1 MDIILR
7 DLGRVEWERTGN
19 YTLILAIAWTI
30 LNVYAKYPST
40 TLIISQ
46 YASELQSNLHQ
57 AELIDAL
64 MVYLEKR
71 HHHVYI
77 MEQEKMFD
85 DVDRS
90 EWGDISDTA
99 IWFIDSWNSFGAL
112 AKDLDHPQSAYQRSG
127 WFLIVYTGT
136 EPERLET
143 VKNIFSRLFELFFV
157 NVNVFLLMDA
167 TPFVYTYFPFSRT
180 KCHSAKPELLMSF
193 RNKRPRYIHKSHR
206 RFFPPKVNNLH
217 GCELGVITWHD
228 PPFIILK
235 TVDETGHIVSIDGI
249 EGMLISLLSEAM
261 NFGIRIVDPQP
272 HDRGAIYANG
282 TLTGVTRMIVEGEGN
297 ISIIYFMYEK
307 KRAQIMDASCSYM
320 AFPLLV
326 AIPPGRPIS
335 PLQRLFRPFKY
346 IIWSLI
352 GSNLVLAVLIIYALK
367 LFGSKR
373 VVSFVFGKANR
384 FPFSNLWA
392 SLYGGGVIH
401 NHLPYRNFSRYLLGL
416 WLLCTLVLRSAYTG
430 QLFIMLQDGRALT
443 PLKTF
448 QEIFEKKFVVNT
460 APVLAELLTSVMG
473 NVAVVNIDGG
483 NNSMPMIL
491 KRIARGSKEIL
502 SIIEPAVMYYNYQ
515 QETEDERVAILPQK
529 LIMTPLTMYM
539 RKHSYLTI
547 PINAKLLD
555 FIDLGIINKFENRY
569 RLPDSGEVS
578 QEPVQLSLFLLTGIF
593 GVYLV
598 LMGFCTLVFLLE
610 LWTTRS
616 PLAKMAI
623 DFLNYYWK
631 GQLIFFEY
639 ILKES
644 RRNVAFIGPSDFLYN
659 YMHAEKKHAFFKIL
673 KQKVLNLHTTI
684 YLTKHSY
691 LIDEFQNQILWVQ
704 AAGLIDAWARWE
716 LYDDKKDLSGFGED
730 DMQQAKEL
738 YVLIIIGT
746 YEGKMG

>member
-7 DLGRVEWERTGN
+7 DLGRVEFEKTGN

-228 PPFIILK
+228 PPFMILK
-235 TVDETGHIVSIDGI
+235 TVEETGHIVSIDGI

-282 TLTGVTRMIVEGEGN
+282 TLTGVTRM
-297 ISIIYFMYEK
+297 
-307 KRAQIMDASCSYM
+307 
-320 AFPLLV
+320 
-326 AIPPGRPIS
+326 
-335 PLQRLFRPFKY
+335 
-346 IIWSLI
+346 
-352 GSNLVLAVLIIYALK
+352 

-373 VVSFVFGKANR
+373 LVSFVFGKANR

-460 APVLAELLTSVMG
+460 APVLTELLTSVMG

-539 RKHSYLTI
+539 RKHSYLTL

-569 RLPDSGEVS
+569 RLPDSATHCGHI
-578 QEPVQLSLFLLTGIF
+578 EPIVINRFNGHTFDSSDIFPRKLLNFYGCALRAALWDVPPYLSLESNVEGASRILGGFEGNFLLTLSRKLNFTIDIKIPPNNERRGQHVNKEWT
-593 GVYLV
+593 GA
-598 LMGFCTLVFLLE
+598 MG
-610 LWTTRS
+610 
-616 PLAKMAI
+616 M
-623 DFLNYYWK
+623 
-631 GQLIFFEY
+631 
-639 ILKES
+639 ES
-644 RRNVAFIGPSDFLYN
+644 RRDVAFIGPSNFLYY
-659 YMHAEKKHAFFKIL
+659 YMHAEKKYAFFKIL

-691 LIDEFQNQILWVQ
+691 LIDEFQNQILWMQ

-716 LYDDKKDLSGFGED
+716 LYDDKKDLSEFGED
-730 DMQQAKEL
+730 DMQEAKEL
-738 YVLIIIGT
+738 YILIIIGT
-746 YEGKMG
+746 YEGKMD